1 MNIFKGYSDVL
12 FADKME
18 ILEQSR
24 VSLCVFSSVKRWDT
38 MLGFS
43 PLILQCS
50 RNKLFPKIKSLDRS
64 HYGKKTKT
72 NTNQGENKH
81 ILQELKINSN

>member
-43 PLILQCS
+43 PLIL
-50 RNKLFPKIKSLDRS
+50 NV
-64 HYGKKTKT
+64 H
-72 NTNQGENKH
+72 
-81 ILQELKINSN
+81 KINCFLKLKA